1 MGTYNN
7 PGTLHSLFSL
17 SLSLSLPYKFHK
29 SIFPYRGRWTGNRGL
44 ILTLARKSPS
54 SGRWW
59 KERRVIPVSDL
70 MGKGKNLR
78 FPFFDLSTIET
89 VPAIVR
95 YLADEY
101 STVARRIKFSKRTK
115 SVPRGLV
122 QENPVLTMFS
132 NGSYTLFD
140 RRLET
145 KRAALWKDIS
155 TRYSMFYKSRWV
167 FALWRLESAN
177 WYRYYLS
184 RCRYFSFVTF
194 CRWMFESSSIKF
206 LWHVNNKDST
216 RGNKVVFRRWC
227 FRNTVIDD

>member
-1 MGTYNN
+1 MNIQRWLEGLNFPNERKVCPEDSYRKI
-7 PGTLHSLFSL
+7 LFWQC
-17 SLSLSLPYKFHK
+17 FQ
-29 SIFPYRGRWTGNRGL
+29 TGV
-44 ILTLARKSPS
+44 T
-54 SGRWW
+54 
-59 KERRVIPVSDL
+59 RV
-70 MGKGKNLR
+70 
-78 FPFFDLSTIET
+78 
-89 VPAIVR
+89 
-95 YLADEY
+95 
-101 STVARRIKFSKRTK
+101 
-115 SVPRGLV
+115 
-122 QENPVLTMFS
+122 
-132 NGSYTLFD
+132 TLFD

>member
-1 MGTYNN
+1 MKNLAFCTSWSN
-7 PGTLHSLFSL
+7 TRSIEELTKKLFPL
-17 SLSLSLPYKFHK
+17 WERTIIQERYILFSLSLPYKFHK

-132 NGSYTLFD
+132 NGGYTSYVIWSTARNETRSIMKRYLDEIFD
-140 RRLET
+140 VL
-145 KRAALWKDIS
+145 
-155 TRYSMFYKSRWV
+155 
-167 FALWRLESAN
+167 
-177 WYRYYLS
+177 
-184 RCRYFSFVTF
+184 
-194 CRWMFESSSIKF
+194 
-206 LWHVNNKDST
+206 
-216 RGNKVVFRRWC
+216 
-227 FRNTVIDD
+227 